1 VRPSNVMD
9 MAEKPADPAR
19 QLEQDI
25 RDHEARLEKLRNDYM
40 KLTGHMPV
48 KLNDFEWKWS
58 VFMGIGFAYISMIV
72 YLLGI
77 AHAGEGSEYG
87 IPSFFFGTDIAY
99 FPILTMYALLMLM
112 MAQARKLSGLQSMSF
127 ILGFW
132 CTHWL
137 FYDWG
142 WYAYLIGIHDVI
154 PDAAFWASAF
164 GRNFLVVDP
173 PMWLF
178 LAEAITGVCIG
189 LYSFTMPRRRRHLI
203 PPILWLY
210 GTYFNAT
217 ILELTGVSA
226 ESISIVAICFL
237 VAVFGTIAL
246 FLGERIIER
255 LPEWR
260 SKRETRLKLKLK
272 LDPLG
277 FPLGIVMVG
286 LAAMTNIFLVLE
298 PAVGLFFGLV
308 PWYIVP
314 IYYIL
319 IRSTGIAKA
328 SRVAK
333 IVVVTILST
342 IFIIFLVLVSVL
354 PIADMIG

>member
-1 VRPSNVMD
+1 
-9 MAEKPADPAR
+9 MAEKTADPAR

-25 RDHEARLEKLRNDYM
+25 RDHEAQLEKLRHDYM

-48 KLNDFEWKWS
+48 KLNDSGWKWS
-58 VFMGIGFAYISMIV
+58 VFMGVGFAYISMIV

-77 AHAGEGSEYG
+77 LYYGKSEASGFG
-87 IPSFFFGTDIAY
+87 IPSFFFATDIAY
-99 FPILTMYALLMLM
+99 FPILTMYVLLMLM
-112 MAQARKLSGLQSMSF
+112 MAQSQKLSGFQSMSF

-142 WYAYLIGIHDVI
+142 WHAYLIGIHQI
-154 PDAAFWASAF
+154 TPDAAFWASAF
-164 GRNFLVVDP
+164 PRDFLIVDP

-178 LAEAITGVCIG
+178 LVEAIVGVCIG
-189 LYSFTMPRRRRHLI
+189 IYAFTFPRRRRDLI

-217 ILELTGVSA
+217 ILEIAGVSDEA
-226 ESISIVAICFL
+226 ISIVAICFL
-237 VAVFGTIAL
+237 VAVFGSIAY
-246 FLGERIIER
+246 FLGERIYRR

-260 SKRETRLKLKLK
+260 SMPEKLFRWRLT

-277 FPLGIVMVG
+277 FPLVFVMVG
-286 LAAMTNIFLVLE
+286 LVGMTNFFLVLS
-298 PAVGLFFGLV
+298 PAIGLFFGLI

-314 IYYIL
+314 VYYIL

-328 SRVAK
+328 SRVVK
-333 IVVVTILST
+333 IVVVSILSA
-342 IFIIFLVLVSVL
+342 IFITFIVLVSIL
-354 PIADMIG
+354 PIGEMIG

>member
-1 VRPSNVMD
+1 
-9 MAEKPADPAR
+9 
-19 QLEQDI
+19 
-25 RDHEARLEKLRNDYM
+25 M

-48 KLNDFEWKWS
+48 RLNDFEWKWT
-58 VFMGIGFAYISMIV
+58 VFMGVGFAYISMIV

-77 AHAGEGSEYG
+77 AHRGESSGFG

-99 FPILTMYALLMLM
+99 FPILTMYAMLMLT

-142 WYAYLIGIHDVI
+142 WYAYLIGIHDII
-154 PDAAFWASAF
+154 PDATFWASAF
-164 GRNFLVVDP
+164 GRNFLVIDP

-189 LYSFTMPRRRRHLI
+189 IYAFTFPRRRRHLI

-217 ILELTGVSA
+217 ILEMAGVSA
-226 ESISIVAICFL
+226 ETISIVATCFL
-237 VAVFGTIAL
+237 VAVFGSMSFFI
-246 FLGERIIER
+246 GERIHSR

-260 SKRETRLKLKLK
+260 SRHWKLPRLKPT

-277 FPLGIVMVG
+277 FPIAIAMIG
-286 LAAMTNIFLVLE
+286 LVAMTNIFLVLS
-298 PAVGLFFGLV
+298 PAVGLFFGLI

-328 SRVAK
+328 SRVVK
-333 IVVVTILST
+333 IVVVGILSA
-342 IFIIFLVLVSVL
+342 IFIAFLVIISIL
-354 PIADMIG
+354 PIADMI